1 MYLVAI
7 AWFYVA
13 LMMALAEA
21 VSSQGSIL
29 GALITFT
36 LYGLLPISIVLYVI
50 GAPRRREARRRQEQ
64 QEQEQRSAQGDA
76 GDHAAAEP
84 LPPVREEP

>member
-13 LMMALAEA
+13 LLMAAAEA
-21 VSSQGSIL
+21 MSSQGSLI
-29 GALITFT
+29 GACITFI
-36 LYGLLPISIVLYVI
+36 LYGLLPISIVLYVM
-50 GAPRRREARRRQEQ
+50 GAPHRRRALRQREAEERAST
-64 QEQEQRSAQGDA
+64 QRDGSDHSPAQ
-76 GDHAAAEP
+76 P